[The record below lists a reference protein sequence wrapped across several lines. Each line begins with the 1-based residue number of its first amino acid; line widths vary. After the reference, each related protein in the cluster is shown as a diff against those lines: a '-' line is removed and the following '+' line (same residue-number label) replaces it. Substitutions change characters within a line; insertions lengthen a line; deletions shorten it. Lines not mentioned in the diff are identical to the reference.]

1 MAEKPYK
8 FTDRRSTSAGWS
20 RFNSTLQGFQDAA
33 KDSIGR
39 EQFPMADKDS
49 SALFGRW
56 DRIKLMTV
64 GRYMYARDPII
75 QGSVDQ
81 VSRLTTAIVTPQF
94 DGEDIKWGQTAEDWL
109 YENDRWIDV
118 RGWPYTMND
127 QDRLIIHH
135 IIQDGDIGELLTEDE
150 NGNPKTQLIP
160 AHRIGMRSS
169 VYGGRERVVGGKFD
183 GALIVDGVILG
194 DSFDVLG
201 YRVLG
206 DKKED
211 DRDFSVNDMR
221 LHFIPKY
228 ADQFRGFSHL
238 ATAAIGIQDVH
249 ESRRLELLAQKL
261 LASTV
266 IVEQNE
272 TGGPDPGHANI
283 VVPGNE
289 GSATSESTAP
299 VYGKEIN
306 GGETKYF
313 RSGSQSKLEVLTG
326 DRPTVNQREFSAEL
340 VRQAIHGIGWS
351 VDYALDPTKA
361 GGAQMRIVVENCN
374 RTLDFLRKV
383 TEKRRKWV
391 DGWRIAKAIKSGWIA
406 ASNDWWRWEYQFAA
420 RLTADKKY
428 DSEVDINEMVSGVG
442 TQSGA
447 CARRGFWWEDVNK
460 QKERELRDK
469 LTRAKSI
476 ASEFGLSIQEIMPH
490 LGMLHSNELSAVAS
504 LKMSDSKSDQKN
516 TGNE

>member
-8 FTDRRSTSAGWS
+8 FTDRRGTGAGWS
-20 RFNSTLQGFQDAA
+20 HFNSTIQGFQDSA

-39 EQFPMADKDS
+39 EQFPLADKDS

-94 DGEDIKWGQTAEDWL
+94 DGDDTEWGQSAENWL
-109 YENDRWIDV
+109 YENDKWIDV
-118 RGWPYTMND
+118 RGPGACVSMND

-135 IIQDGDIGELLTEDE
+135 ILQDGDIGELLTEDE
-150 NGNPKTQLIP
+150 DGNPKTQLIP
-160 AHRIGMRSS
+160 AHRIGVRSS
-169 VYGGRERVVGGKFD
+169 VSGGRERIEKGKFA
-183 GALIVDGVILG
+183 GALIIDGVILG
-194 DSFDVLG
+194 ESFEVLG

-206 DKKED
+206 DRPED
-211 DRDFSVNDMR
+211 DRDYSVNDLR
-221 LHFIPKY
+221 LHFIPRY
-228 ADQFRGFSHL
+228 ADQVRGFSHL
-238 ATAAIGIQDVH
+238 ASAAIGIQDVH
-249 ESRRLELLAQKL
+249 EARRLELLAQKL
-261 LASTV
+261 LASRV
-266 IVEQNE
+266 LVEHNE
-272 TGGPDPGHANI
+272 TGGADPGHANI
-283 VVPGNE
+283 VVLGQE
-289 GSATSESTAP
+289 GTTSADASNP

-306 GGETKYF
+306 GGETVYF
-313 RSGSQSKLEVLTG
+313 RAGSQSKIDVLTG
-326 DRPTVNQREFSAEL
+326 DRPTLNQREFSADL

-361 GGAQMRIVVENCN
+361 GGANMRIVVENCN

-383 TEKRRKWV
+383 IEKRRKWV
-391 DGWRIAKAIKSGWIA
+391 DGWRVAKAIKAGWLA

-442 TQSGA
+442 TQSGS
-447 CARRGFWWEDVNK
+447 CARRGLWWEDVNN
-460 QKERELRDK
+460 QKEKEIRDK
-469 LTRAKSI
+469 FTRAKKL
-476 ASEFGLSIQEIMPH
+476 AAEFGLDIREVIPQM
-490 LGMLHSNELSAVAS
+490 GMLHPMELLSASSNSQSNQDNPDPA
-504 LKMSDSKSDQKN
+504 K
-516 TGNE
+516 